1 MSRAFTG
8 LIVCGIVA
16 AVGALVGVV
25 AGVML
30 RSSSLIAIDLVG
42 AASGLGMATFG
53 LIGKKQ
59 LPPRP

>member
-25 AGVML
+25 AGVM
-30 RSSSLIAIDLVG
+30 SGSGLITAIYLVG

-59 LPPRP
+59 FPPRP

>member
-8 LIVCGIVA
+8 LIVGGIVA

-25 AGVML
+25 AGVM
-30 RSSSLIAIDLVG
+30 SGSGPITAAFVVPAVG
-42 AASGLGMATFG
+42 GLGMATFG

>member
-25 AGVML
+25 AGVMSGSGL
-30 RSSSLIAIDLVG
+30 ITVLSLG
-42 AASGLGMATFG
+42 SAASGLGMVMFG